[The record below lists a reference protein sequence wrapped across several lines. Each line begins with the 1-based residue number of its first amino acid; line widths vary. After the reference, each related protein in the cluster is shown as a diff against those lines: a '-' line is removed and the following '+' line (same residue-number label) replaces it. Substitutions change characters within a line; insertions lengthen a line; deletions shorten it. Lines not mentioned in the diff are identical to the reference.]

1 MSVVNSSY
9 DFIGDWFC
17 IFYATRL
24 ASKTGG
30 HFSIQ
35 SELKPE
41 PICDLLA
48 QMFPH
53 FASATS
59 ILSEIGVV
67 YWIVWMSPL
76 FGYSDN
82 LHLGFGFMTLIK
94 QL

>member
-1 MSVVNSSY
+1 MSAVNRSY

-41 PICDLLA
+41 LICDLLA
-48 QMFPH
+48 QRSLTLHQLHP
-53 FASATS
+53 SC
-59 ILSEIGVV
+59 LKL
-67 YWIVWMSPL
+67 VWFTGL
-76 FGYSDN
+76 FE
-82 LHLGFGFMTLIK
+82 
-94 QL
+94 